1 MELAPE
7 VLPTEEGTPECAET
21 LPVGESNCTPE
32 VQEDLPAE
40 GLLPL
45 SPEEKRALV
54 QNALDQILGEKY
66 IVSFFDQDRGLHTL
80 SGRNLSD
87 MELCYMADTIN
98 EHRRQG

>member
-7 VLPTEEGTPECAET
+7 VLPTEEGAPETVADTQAECAQD
-21 LPVGESNCTPE
+21 
-32 VQEDLPAE
+32 VQEELPTE
-40 GLLPL
+40 PLLPL